1 MQAHLHVVQHRHI
14 LEQTDILKRARDAR
28 LIDDSRLEANDAFSV
43 QHDIAFRG
51 LVHTGEHVEH
61 RCFARTV
68 GTDKA
73 VQMAL
78 FNGKRKFFHGLQA
91 AECDAKV
98 RYFQQSHASH
108 LLLAR
113 RSLRRQ
119 ATSCG
124 LWLNSI
130 ITMSTTAY
138 TSMR

>member
-28 LIDDSRLEANDAFSV
+28 LIDDSRLEANDAFSI

-51 LVHTGEHVEH
+51 LVHTSEHVEH

-91 AECDAKV
+91 AEGD
-98 RYFQQSHASH
+98 
-108 LLLAR
+108 
-113 RSLRRQ
+113 
-119 ATSCG
+119 T
-124 LWLNSI
+124 
-130 ITMSTTAY
+130 
-138 TSMR
+138 